1 MKRALIFLLLS
12 LAFASPSIAQ
22 DNADAARDREIA
34 AVDATLDKIRNE
46 VDAGD
51 TVDVRE
57 TENRLRELLRDSR
70 KRLGPV
76 NRALENAGQGL
87 GQLGPPPKEGELP
100 ESEPLAQRREE
111 LRLRISSLQGQRTRI
126 LSNIDV
132 ETSLLTT
139 LSARRVALLYR
150 NLLERESSVLA
161 PKLWAE
167 SVAAANEL
175 LAKVQRYFNA
185 WGRTDPGGLGLLMRL
200 ASLAGAFLLSVLLI
214 GPVHRWMQRMFT
226 HRLAGSEPT
235 QGRRVAVAGVKMIS
249 RLVPGVVGGLV
260 VIETARIIGLLGP
273 DGFPVAR
280 AIWIALIAAL
290 LVEGFT
296 SGLFAPATPGWRI
309 ADVDA
314 AKGRHASRLLLAI
327 VIIFGLKTIATAIA
341 EAAALGPV
349 FPTLLAGLS
358 GIAVGALLILLCRRK
373 LWERASPEANTE
385 KPDEGGPSFDLW
397 SFLRRSGR
405 LVGIGIIGAAMA
417 GYIALADFVAA
428 RFYFL
433 ALILAIAW
441 FARAALKEAGAWAE
455 VRLRSGREAEAPRD
469 DKHIAQFWIG
479 AVVDF
484 LLLSAM
490 APTLLIL
497 IGFSWRSVRDI
508 VVSAFMGFRIG
519 GVTISFAD
527 IFWAIGLFTVIL
539 AVTRL
544 VQRGLERGPF
554 AHSRLDV
561 GVQNSLTTVLG
572 YVGLLIAV
580 VVSITALGLDLSN
593 LALIAGA
600 LSVGIGFGLQSV
612 VNNFVSGLIL
622 LFERPIKVGDWVIT
636 SSGEG
641 IVKKISVRS
650 TEIETFD
657 RSTIIVPNS
666 ELISSTV
673 TNWTHRSK
681 LGRIKVPV
689 GVSYEADPEKVKEI
703 LLKCAKGHPLI
714 SGYPEPFVVWQ
725 DFGAS
730 SLDFEIRAYLRDIGD
745 GLTVRTELRFAIFK
759 ALKEAGI
766 EIPYPQ
772 RALHVKSWPAA
783 PAAPHPASADAPEA
797 PEKIGQPENDG
808 DE

>member
-12 LAFASPSIAQ
+12 LAFASPSFAQ
-22 DNADAARDREIA
+22 DKADAAREREIA
-34 AVDATLDKIRNE
+34 AVDAVLDKIREE
-46 VDAGD
+46 VDAGE

-57 TENRLRELLRDSR
+57 TENQLRELLRESR
-70 KRLGPV
+70 ERIGPV
-76 NRALENAGQGL
+76 NRALENAEQGL
-87 GQLGPPPKEGELP
+87 SQLGLPPKEGEPP

-111 LRLRISSLQGQRTRI
+111 LRTRISSLQGQRTRI
-126 LSNIDV
+126 LSNIDD
-132 ETSLLTT
+132 ETSLLAT

-150 NLLERESSVLA
+150 NLLERDSSLLA
-161 PKLWAE
+161 PKLWAR
-167 SVAAANEL
+167 SGAAATEL
-175 LAKVQRYFNA
+175 SAKAQRYFRV
-185 WGRTDPGGLGLLMRL
+185 WGKADADGLGLYMRL
-200 ASLAGAFLLSVLLI
+200 ATLAGAFLLSVLLI
-214 GPVHRWMQRMFT
+214 GPVHRWMQRVFT
-226 HRLAGSEPT
+226 QRLTSNEPT
-235 QGRRVAVAGVKMIS
+235 PGRRVAVAGVKMIS

-260 VIETARIIGLLGP
+260 VIEASRFIGLLGQ
-273 DGFPVAR
+273 DGFSVAQ
-280 AIWIALIAAL
+280 AIWAALVAAL

-309 ADVDA
+309 ADVEA
-314 AKGRHASRLLLAI
+314 AKGRHASRVLLSI

-341 EAAALGPV
+341 EVAAVDPALPM
-349 FPTLLAGLS
+349 LLAGCS
-358 GIAVGALLILLCRRK
+358 GIVVGGLLILLCRRT
-373 LWERASPEANTE
+373 LWERTAAESDKK
-385 KPDEGGPSFDLW
+385 KPDESEAGFDFW
-397 SFLRRSGR
+397 SFLRRAGR
-405 LVGIGIIGAAMA
+405 LVGFGIIVAALA

-428 RFYFL
+428 RFYLL

-441 FARAALKEAGAWAE
+441 FLRAALKEAGAWAE

-490 APTLLIL
+490 VPTLLIL

-572 YVGLLIAV
+572 YIGLLIAV
-580 VVSITALGLDLSN
+580 VASITALGFDLSN

-636 SSGEG
+636 ASGEG

-666 ELISSTV
+666 ELVSSTV

-689 GVSYEADPEKVKEI
+689 GVSYDADPEKVKEI
-703 LLKCAKGHPLI
+703 LLKCAKSHPLI

-725 DFGAS
+725 EFGAS

-772 RALHVKSWPAA
+772 RDLHLKTWPAA
-783 PAAPHPASADAPEA
+783 IVPAPAASTEA
-797 PEKIGQPENDG
+797 TKNIAQPENGG

>member
-1 MKRALIFLLLS
+1 VKRAIIFLLLC
-12 LAFASPSIAQ
+12 LVFTLPVGAQ
-22 DNADAARDREIA
+22 ENADAARDREIT
-34 AVDATLDKIRNE
+34 AVDGVLDQIRNE
-46 VDAGD
+46 VNDGG
-51 TVDVRE
+51 TIDVRE
-57 TENRLRELLRDSR
+57 TENHLRELLRESR
-70 KRLGPV
+70 ARIGPV
-76 NRALENAGQGL
+76 IRALENAEQGL
-87 GQLGPPPKEGELP
+87 SQLGPPPKEGEPP
-100 ESEPLAQRREE
+100 ESEPLAERREE

-126 LSNIDV
+126 LSNIDN
-132 ETSLLTT
+132 ETSLLAT

-150 NLLERESSVLA
+150 NLLQRQSSLLTPILWSGSAAEASALA
-161 PKLWAE
+161 EKF
-167 SVAAANEL
+167 
-175 LAKVQRYFNA
+175 QHYFVT
-185 WGRTDPGGLGLLMRL
+185 WGKADTAGLSLLMRL
-200 ASLAGAFLLSVLLI
+200 TLLFGAFLLSILLI
-214 GPVHRWMQRMFT
+214 GPVHRWMQRAFT
-226 HRLAGSEPT
+226 RRLTESEPT

-249 RLVPGVVGGLV
+249 RLVPGIIGGLV
-260 VIETARIIGLLGP
+260 VIETARVIGLLGP

-296 SGLFAPATPGWRI
+296 SGLFAPAAPGWRI
-309 ADVDA
+309 ADVEA

-327 VIIFGLKTIATAIA
+327 VIIFGLKTVATATS
-341 EAAALGPV
+341 EATAAGPA
-349 FPTLLAGLS
+349 FPVLLAGCS
-358 GIAVGALLILLCRRK
+358 AVAVGALLILLCRRR
-373 LWERASPEANTE
+373 LWERASPQADTE
-385 KPDEGGPSFDLW
+385 KSDDRDASFDVW
-397 SFLRRSGR
+397 SLLRRSGR
-405 LVGIGIIGAAMA
+405 LVGVGIIAAALA

-428 RFYFL
+428 RFYYL
-433 ALILAIAW
+433 ALILAIVW
-441 FARAALKEAGAWAE
+441 FLRAALKEAGAWAE
-455 VRLRSGREAEAPRD
+455 VRLRSRREAEAPRD

-484 LLLSAM
+484 VLLTAI
-490 APTLLIL
+490 APALLIL
-497 IGFSWRSVRDI
+497 LGFSWRSVRDM

-527 IFWAIGLFTVIL
+527 IFWAIGLFTAIFAL
-539 AVTRL
+539 TRL
-544 VQRGLERGPF
+544 VQRGLEHGPF
-554 AHSRLDV
+554 AHSRLDI

-572 YVGLLIAV
+572 YIGLLIAI
-580 VVSITALGLDLSN
+580 VVSITALGFDLSN

-622 LFERPIKVGDWVIT
+622 LFERPIKVGDWVVT

-689 GVSYEADPEKVKEI
+689 GVSYNADPEKVNEI

-725 DFGAS
+725 EFGAS

-745 GLTVRTELRFAIFK
+745 SLTVKSELRFAIFK

-772 RALHVKSWPAA
+772 RDLHVKSWTATPA
-783 PAAPHPASADAPEA
+783 PAAPVAASVALAEV
-797 PEKIGQPENDG
+797 EQPENGG